1 MATSGVSTF
10 NLDIGEICEEAFE
23 RAGLEMRTGYDLRTA
38 RRSLNLLCLEW
49 QNRGINLWTV
59 TKQEIPIVAGTAK
72 YNIEL
77 DAIDLIE
84 QFIRTD
90 VGSSTGQSDIPIT
103 RISNSTYSG
112 IPNKLTTG
120 RPIQVWINRQ
130 RERPEINIWP
140 VPDGT
145 QTYTFV
151 YYYLRRIQDVGDVA
165 SLDADVP
172 VRFLPALVA
181 GLALHIA
188 IKRPESQERVV
199 LLKEYYEEQFRL
211 ASEEDRVKASIQFV
225 PYSYSYGQ

>member
-59 TKQEIPIVAGTAK
+59 TKKEIPLVAGTSK
-72 YNIEL
+72 YDIEL

-90 VGSSTGQSDIPIT
+90 AGSSTSQSDIPIT

-112 IPNKLTTG
+112 IPSKLTTG

-130 RERPEINIWP
+130 RERPEINVWP

-145 QTYTFV
+145 QAYTFV

-188 IKRPESQERVV
+188 IKRPESKERVV
-199 LLKEYYEEQFRL
+199 LLKEYYEEQFQL
-211 ASEEDRVKASIQFV
+211 ASEEDRVKATIQFV

>member
-1 MATSGVSTF
+1 MATSGTSTF

-59 TKQEIPIVAGTAK
+59 QKGEITIVAGTAK
-72 YNIEL
+72 YDIET
-77 DAIDLIE
+77 DAVALIE

-90 VGSSTGQSDIPIT
+90 DGSTTGQSDIPLT

-120 RPIQVWINRQ
+120 KPIQVWIDRQ
-130 RERPEINIWP
+130 RDKPEVNLWP
-140 VPDGT
+140 VPDSSKP
-145 QTYTFV
+145 YKLV

-211 ASEEDRVKASIQFV
+211 ASEEDRVKATVQFV

>member
-1 MATSGVSTF
+1 MTTSGTSTF

-59 TKQEIPIVAGTAK
+59 QKGEITIVAGTAK
-72 YNIEL
+72 YNIET
-77 DAIDLIE
+77 DAVALIE

-90 VGSSTGQSDIPIT
+90 EGSTTGQSDIPLT

-130 RERPEINIWP
+130 RERPEVNLWP
-140 VPDGT
+140 VPDSA
-145 QTYTFV
+145 QPYKLV
-151 YYYLRRIQDVGDVA
+151 YYYFG
-165 SLDADVP
+165 
-172 VRFLPALVA
+172 
-181 GLALHIA
+181 
-188 IKRPESQERVV
+188 
-199 LLKEYYEEQFRL
+199 
-211 ASEEDRVKASIQFV
+211 
-225 PYSYSYGQ
+225 

>member
-1 MATSGVSTF
+1 MATSGISTF

-23 RAGLEMRTGYDLRTA
+23 RAGLEMRTGYDLKTA

-59 TKQEIPIVAGTAK
+59 TKKEIDIVAGTAL
-72 YNIEL
+72 YNIET

-90 VGSSTGQSDIPIT
+90 SGSITGQSDIPIT

-130 RERPEINIWP
+130 RERPE
-140 VPDGT
+140 VK
-145 QTYTFV
+145 FV

-172 VRFLPALVA
+172 SRFLPALVA

-199 LLKEYYEEQFRL
+199 LLKEYYEEQFKL
-211 ASEEDRVKASIQFV
+211 ASEEDRVKATVQFV